1 MSEMFVMRR
10 ADGDLFTEEI
20 DGKPSIPIWSSEE
33 ALARYKERNPELMTF
48 LATRLTRSLI
58 NRIGSGLAGE
68 AATGFFLL
76 AEDDPNADL
85 DDGRLISLEEI
96 FPGSEHALQ
105 PLQLQL

>member
-20 DGKPSIPIWSSEE
+20 KGKLTVPVWSSEE

-68 AATGFFLL
+68 GTTGFFLL
-76 AEDDPNADL
+76 AEDDPDADL
-85 DDGRLISLEEI
+85 DDGRPISLEEI
-96 FPGSEHALQ
+96 FSEGEHTLQ
-105 PLQLQL
+105 PAQLQL